1 MRSFSDFLEIA
12 LNPDLKFDIVNQDFS
27 RKISKLEPKTTPE
40 ISVRLGYDTYNVFK
54 RYINRSKLDP
64 INYPNKFVLANN
76 LLDRRGD
83 SVSWVNV
90 KATNEEI
97 SNLIE
102 LSKYIINNAQDDM
115 ESRPEY
121 SSKDAEIDTARATLD
136 RLQNTLSPNLL

>member
-12 LNPDLKFDIVNQDFS
+12 LNPDLDLDVVSSDFG
-27 RKISKLEPKTTPE
+27 RKLSKLAPKTRPT
-40 ISVRLGYDTYNVFK
+40 ISIRLGYDTYNVFK
-54 RYINRSKLDP
+54 RYIA
-64 INYPNKFVLANN
+64 NYPNKFVLVSN

-83 SVSWVNV
+83 SVSWVNIT
-90 KATNEEI
+90 ATNEEI

-115 ESRPEY
+115 ESRPKY
-121 SSKDAEIDTARATLD
+121 SSKDAEIGTARATLD

>member
-1 MRSFSDFLEIA
+1 MRSFIDFLEIA
-12 LNPDLKFDIVNQDFS
+12 LNPDLDLDVVSSDFG
-27 RKISKLEPKTTPE
+27 RKLSKLEPKTRPT

-54 RYINRSKLDP
+54 RYIAN
-64 INYPNKFVLANN
+64 NPNKFVLVNN

-90 KATNEEI
+90 TATNEEI

-102 LSKYIINNAQDDM
+102 LSKYIINNAPDDM
-115 ESRPEY
+115 ESRPKY
-121 SSKDAEIDTARATLD
+121 SSKEAEIDTARATLD